1 MLLTMHIVKVTSRG
15 CDRMFKLMVI
25 WHKKQK
31 DIQRHIPH
39 TTEGSVKS
47 DQATRTGSKYFKELR
62 DTDYLG
68 SLAGKQWS
76 RGGLSESLGSS

>member
-1 MLLTMHIVKVTSRG
+1 MLLTMHIVKVTSRS

-39 TTEGSVKS
+39 TTEGSVKP
-47 DQATRTGSKYFKELR
+47 DQATCMGNKYLKELR
-62 DTDYLG
+62 EAACLG
-68 SLAGKQWS
+68 SLAGKHWS
-76 RGGLSESLGSS
+76 RGGLLETPGSS